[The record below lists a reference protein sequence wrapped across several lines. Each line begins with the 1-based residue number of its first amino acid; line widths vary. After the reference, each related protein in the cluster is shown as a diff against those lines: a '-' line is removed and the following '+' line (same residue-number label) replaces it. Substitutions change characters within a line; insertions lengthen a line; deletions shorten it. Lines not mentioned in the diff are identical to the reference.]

1 MRQEVVSSIRPSF
14 PGLSQS
20 QGQVTH
26 VLLTRSPLIRPA
38 SWASSFDL
46 HVLST
51 PPAFVLSQ
59 DQTLRQKNN
68 ENIKPR
74 LKMSPPPHGGRT
86 ATTNQPNKTS
96 GINKHGTLLSSQ
108 TTDQQPG
115 TTPGNRVGILFRSVL
130 AISRFPRGDLLSLS
144 RSSPLSQIAF
154 PSLSGVKV
162 LREENSWI
170 CRIRRRGP
178 QRFLAAAR
186 NSSTSV
192 PDPVPAHKLSATA
205 QR

>member
-115 TTPGNRVGILFRSVL
+115 TTPGNRVGIFGALRVGTSFPASGSSTILRSPFSACQLALFRVRTDL
-130 AISRFPRGDLLSLS
+130 NGRSRM
-144 RSSPLSQIAF
+144 
-154 PSLSGVKV
+154 
-162 LREENSWI
+162 N
-170 CRIRRRGP
+170 
-178 QRFLAAAR
+178 
-186 NSSTSV
+186 
-192 PDPVPAHKLSATA
+192 
-205 QR
+205 